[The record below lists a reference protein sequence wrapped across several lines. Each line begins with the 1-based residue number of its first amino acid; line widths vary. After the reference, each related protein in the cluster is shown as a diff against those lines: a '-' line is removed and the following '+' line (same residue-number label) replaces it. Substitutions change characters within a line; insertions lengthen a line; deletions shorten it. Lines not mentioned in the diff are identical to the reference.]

1 MSTEPTLHLTEAQ
14 LRLVV
19 FETSVAYAKALAR
32 RDSTQAAEHKRTRA
46 LELSLLKIAEAYGQ
60 G

>member
-1 MSTEPTLHLTEAQ
+1 MSTNEPTLHLTETQ

-32 RDSTQAAEHKRTRA
+32 GSVQAAEQKRTRA
-46 LELSLLKIAEAYGQ
+46 LELSLLQIAEAYGQ